1 MGSYSANQKS
11 WEINAS
17 HYDIFRNMDISEYS
31 LVFDAYAKYASAH
44 KSAQKKFDK
53 YADTVSPHGD
63 ALDNETSNGGGY
75 SYADEYERREK
86 LFTNGTLDYIA
97 GLTGKLTAKGV
108 KVFHTYAVMDENGR
122 SSIDVNY
129 MKNTFEKKLT
139 EKFTGIQVISDINKA
154 FVPSTQ
160 MKDSAWHLTRDG
172 AKARTS
178 VVIADLKA
186 ALGK

>member
-1 MGSYSANQKS
+1 
-11 WEINAS
+11 
-17 HYDIFRNMDISEYS
+17 MDISEYS
-31 LVFDAYAKYASAH
+31 SVFDSYAKYASAH